1 MLIVT
6 TLCVFGNGH
15 KASLDSI
22 KELLDNGSILM
33 DEYQEVLWAYL
44 AGVEEVTSD
53 NWSIWKEMRDER

>member
-1 MLIVT
+1 V
-6 TLCVFGNGH
+6 CFGNGH
-15 KASLDSI
+15 QASLDSI

-33 DEYQEVLWAYL
+33 DEYQEALWAYL

>member
-1 MLIVT
+1 M
-6 TLCVFGNGH
+6 CFGNGH
-15 KASLDSI
+15 QASSDSI

-33 DEYQEVLWAYL
+33 DEYQEALWAYL